1 LRGGLTRF
9 RRSSSQ
15 GAFGNG
21 TTATW
26 TYDDE
31 DWAATIEHRCPDCV
45 GGQAEDFVSL
55 EYDRDGEGSPLFRRH
70 KHDTGNSQWY
80 RYDGAD
86 RLVNFR
92 RGGLF

>member
-1 LRGGLTRF
+1 MTM
-9 RRSSSQ
+9 Q
-15 GAFGNG
+15 
-21 TTATW
+21 
-26 TYDDE
+26 E
-31 DWAATIEHRCPDCV
+31 DCAYVIKHRCPECGS
-45 GGQAEDFVSL
+45 GGQPEDFISL
-55 EYDRDGEGSPLFRRH
+55 EYGRDGEGNPLFRRH